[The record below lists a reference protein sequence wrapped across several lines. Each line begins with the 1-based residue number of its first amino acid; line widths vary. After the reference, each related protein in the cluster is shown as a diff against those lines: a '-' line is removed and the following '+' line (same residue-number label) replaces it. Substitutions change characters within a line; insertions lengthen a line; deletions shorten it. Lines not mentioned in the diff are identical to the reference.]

1 MKSPT
6 TLRSWLRRS
15 AGLVILATFGTWFVT
30 GSHFGWTRTRTLEMH
45 HDEVTGIDY
54 PVQRPTFVAGV
65 EFPAAGIAAA
75 TTLLAASLLT
85 ARRQTPGST
94 PLVRV

>member
-1 MKSPT
+1 
-6 TLRSWLRRS
+6 
-15 AGLVILATFGTWFVT
+15 
-30 GSHFGWTRTRTLEMH
+30 MH

-75 TTLLAASLLT
+75 TTLLAASLLM